1 MVKDSLTIQEH
12 ACAHVMLV
20 EETEVP
26 VELMGL
32 ITESHR
38 RELKLSRQNTKDLR
52 TIQEVISLEEDKE
65 LTLAEVLARVLSFYR
80 RFVPYK

>member
-1 MVKDSLTIQEH
+1 MKDSLTIQEH
-12 ACAHVMLV
+12 ECAHVMLV

-26 VELMGL
+26 VEFMGL

-38 RELKLSRQNTKDLR
+38 RELVLSRQNTEDLR
-52 TIQEVISLEEDKE
+52 SIQEVISLEEEKE
-65 LTLAEVLARVLSFYR
+65 LTLVEVLAHVLAFYR